1 MGGGGFATHAM
12 KTVKANRTLLHKRRS
27 FKEIRE
33 SYAGY
38 TGDTQLHFKELT
50 PFQQKVIRDK
60 IIAAAK
66 KERLHELGRY
76 ALALVGAIGILWL
89 LVQFWTS

>member
-1 MGGGGFATHAM
+1 MGYAGQPM
-12 KTVKANRTLLHKRRS
+12 KVVKDNRALLHKRRS

-38 TGDTQLHFKELT
+38 TGDTQVHFKELT

-60 IIAAAK
+60 IILQAK
-66 KERLHELGRY
+66 KDRLREIGTY
-76 ALALVGAIGILWL
+76 GLALLGAIGILWL
-89 LVQFWTS
+89 IVAFWMG

>member
-1 MGGGGFATHAM
+1 MGYAGQPM
-12 KTVKANRTLLHKRRS
+12 KVIKANRALLHKRRS

-38 TGDTQLHFKELT
+38 TGGTQLHFKELT

-60 IIAAAK
+60 IIAEAK
-66 KERLHELGRY
+66 KERLQELGRY
-76 ALALVGAIGILWL
+76 GLAFVGAIGILWL
-89 LVQFWTS
+89 LVQFWTG

>member
-1 MGGGGFATHAM
+1 MGYAGQPM
-12 KTVKANRTLLHKRRS
+12 KVVKANRVLLHKRRS

-38 TGDTQLHFKELT
+38 AGDTQLHFKELT

-60 IIAAAK
+60 IIVQAK
-66 KERLHELGRY
+66 KERLQEISAY
-76 ALALVGAIGILWL
+76 ALALLGTIGILWL
-89 LVQFWTS
+89 IVAFWMG

>member
-1 MGGGGFATHAM
+1 MGYAGQPM
-12 KTVKANRTLLHKRRS
+12 KVVKANRALLHKRRS

-38 TGDTQLHFKELT
+38 TGDTQVHFKELT

-60 IIAAAK
+60 IILQAK
-66 KERLHELGRY
+66 KDRLREIGTY
-76 ALALVGAIGILWL
+76 GLALLGAIGILWL
-89 LVQFWTS
+89 IVAFWMG

>member
-1 MGGGGFATHAM
+1 MGYAGQPM
-12 KTVKANRTLLHKRRS
+12 KVVKANRALLHKRRS

-38 TGDTQLHFKELT
+38 TGDTQVHFKELT

-60 IIAAAK
+60 IIAQAK
-66 KERLHELGRY
+66 KERLREIGAY
-76 ALALVGAIGILWL
+76 ALALLGAIGILWL
-89 LVQFWTS
+89 IVAFWMG

>member
-1 MGGGGFATHAM
+1 MGGGGFAMHAM
-12 KTVKANRTLLHKRRS
+12 KTVKANRALKRRS

-60 IIAAAK
+60 IIAEAK
-66 KERLHELGRY
+66 KERLQELGRY
-76 ALALVGAIGILWL
+76 GLAFVGAIGIL
-89 LVQFWTS
+89 